1 VHEDE
6 YTLIEDVEG
15 PVKDDPGHHL
25 VDYETGKLISNLWS
39 IYLAKAREGTSPG
52 PSPALRRTTND
63 FLTEGYAGQK
73 FQRGIRMVSRTRRG
87 CTFQAGLWHADD
99 GRMIQTAEIVTVFVD
114 MAAGKAAE
122 IPDDFWANVE
132 ALEGRTIPVTERTA

>member
-1 VHEDE
+1 MHEDE

-15 PVKDDPGHHL
+15 PAKERAGHHL
-25 VDYETGKLISNLWS
+25 VDYETGMLISNLWS
-39 IYLAKAREGTSPG
+39 IYLAKVGEGTAAGPG
-52 PSPALRRTTND
+52 PVLRRTTND
-63 FLTEGYAGQK
+63 FLSEGFSGQP

-87 CTFQAGLWHADD
+87 CTFQAALWHAED
-99 GRMIQTAEIVTVFVD
+99 GRMIQTSEIVTVFVD
-114 MAAGKAAE
+114 MSAGKAAE

>member
-6 YTLIEDVEG
+6 YTLIEDIDAPG
-15 PVKDDPGHHL
+15 KDDAGHHL

-39 IYLAKAREGTSPG
+39 IYLARVREGTAPG
-52 PSPALRRTTND
+52 PVPALRRTTND
-63 FLTEGYAGQK
+63 FLTEGFSGQR

-87 CTFQAGLWHADD
+87 CTFQAALWHADD

-114 MAAGKAAE
+114 PAAGKAAE
-122 IPDDFWANVE
+122 IPTDFWSNVE
-132 ALEGRTIPVTERTA
+132 ALEGHAIPVTERSA